1 MVTKLVQVH
10 DMSYSLFSMVM
21 EVQDFLKALSP
32 ILIHIGLVENYS
44 KFEENGSSCFFF
56 HRTMIVEERVV
67 NGYPTWRI
75 IPPSK

>member
-56 HRTMIVEERVV
+56 PQNHDCGRKSCKWLPYLEDH
-67 NGYPTWRI
+67 PT
-75 IPPSK
+75 